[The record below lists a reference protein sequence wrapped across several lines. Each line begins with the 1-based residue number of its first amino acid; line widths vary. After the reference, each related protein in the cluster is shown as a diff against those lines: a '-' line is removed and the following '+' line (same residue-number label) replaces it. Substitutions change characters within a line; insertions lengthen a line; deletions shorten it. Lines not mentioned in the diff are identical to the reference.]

1 MELFRY
7 LMKILDHGR
16 MAMNNRYRL
25 TSTVYERELEKDKVD
40 PLKIYFISV
49 EGNVTEKEYFDG
61 ISKYR
66 DRLLIN
72 DIGCNLWKLI
82 VEMQSFENKE

>member
-1 MELFRY
+1 
-7 LMKILDHGR
+7 
-16 MAMNNRYRL
+16 MNNRYRL

-66 DRLLIN
+66 DRLKIN
-72 DIGCNLWKLI
+72 AKVN
-82 VEMQSFENKE
+82 VEVLKKIKQGYEQCTRAGD